1 MKSIKMKRIAIVT
14 SIFAALMVTSCKHDL
29 PVAISDLNGGG
40 TGPIDTTII
49 IPPVD
54 TVICFESQILPL
66 FVSSCAKSGCH
77 DAITAE
83 KDLVLTNYQAIME
96 GINANDLSDS
106 EFLQVMLLPQSNE
119 DAMPPAPNLP
129 MTQEQIALI
138 TQWINQ
144 GAQNTTNC
152 ANTCDTTLFQ
162 YTAHIKPIMS
172 TYCNGCHQ
180 GTSPSAGVNTSTH
193 AGLNTIAENGKL
205 VGTIN
210 HLNGFSFMPQN
221 QPKIDICFRTK
232 IQKWVLAGSPN
243 N

>member
-1 MKSIKMKRIAIVT
+1 MKKALFTISIIVLIALIG
-14 SIFAALMVTSCKHDL
+14 CKHDL
-29 PVAISDLNGGG
+29 QMSVAELNGGS
-40 TGPIDTTII
+40 DTTII
-49 IPPVD
+49 NPPPPVD
-54 TVICFESQILPL
+54 TLICFESQILPL

-83 KDLVLTNYQAIME
+83 KDYILTSYQSIME
-96 GINANDLSDS
+96 EIVPFNPNDSK
-106 EFLQVMLLPQSNE
+106 FLEVMLLPASEN
-119 DAMPPAPNLP
+119 DAMPPLP
-129 MTQEQIALI
+129 SARMTAEQIALI

-152 ANTCDTTLFQ
+152 ANTCDTTQFQ

-193 AGLNTIAENGKL
+193 AGLSAIAANGKL
-205 VGTIN
+205 VGVTN
-210 HLNGFSFMPQN
+210 HLPGFSIMPQN
-221 QPKIDICFRTK
+221 QPLMDACYRTK
-232 IQKWVLAGSPN
+232 IRKWVLAGAPN